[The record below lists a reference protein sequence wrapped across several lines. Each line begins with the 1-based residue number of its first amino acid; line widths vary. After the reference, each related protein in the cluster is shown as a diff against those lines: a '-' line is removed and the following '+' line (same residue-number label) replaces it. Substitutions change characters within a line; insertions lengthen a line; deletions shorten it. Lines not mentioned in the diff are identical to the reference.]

1 MKDEVTTEQHLIRKA
16 TSRLPH
22 RATKNLLYYYSYRVC
37 TNPLFSFTFTLTII
51 INAALMTLDRFP
63 EPENLSTILEVL
75 NQLFSWLFTA
85 EMLIKLLGLGLVEY
99 ARDRFNLFDAFIVII
114 SIVDNIISSF
124 SGVKIGSGVIILR
137 SIRLLRVFKLARN
150 WTSFRVLLAR
160 IASIM
165 PNIFTFGFLLAIF
178 IVVFTILGMQFFAGT
193 VFLDANDNLVAAD

>member
-1 MKDEVTTEQHLIRKA
+1 
-16 TSRLPH
+16 
-22 RATKNLLYYYSYRVC
+22 
-37 TNPLFSFTFTLTII
+37 
-51 INAALMTLDRFP
+51 MTLDRFP